1 MLNNEYVGLIER
13 KEEIL
18 SIKES
23 EFIFQGFFYDNPG
36 HSSCLFVFVISSMS
50 GSI

>member
-23 EFIFQGFFYDNPG
+23 EFIFQGIFYDN
-36 HSSCLFVFVISSMS
+36 SRAFFLSFCICD
-50 GSI
+50 